1 MGLFNKNKKK
11 KVTEDKKTEK
21 NKAKKIKES
30 LEEKTVKNDLNKGTR
45 NLKDIIAPEI
55 DRENYEFLKVND
67 KFAKSFV
74 VNGYPRQVSVKWL
87 DQLYNYDGDM
97 DTILYVE
104 PSDNSDAIKQITN
117 KIAQYESQL
126 MLEKE
131 KGSIKNTTRYQRA
144 IQDLYRQRDKLE
156 QNYESLFNISINS
169 TLYADTE
176 KELIKR
182 SQVLDNKLKGRSINL
197 SHLYLNQD
205 EGYKATLPFLQN
217 DLIDKYRNF
226 NSGGLTA
233 CFPFYNN
240 EINHTNGILQ
250 GVNIVTGNPLF
261 VNYYDRSILNNSNVT
276 VFGQSGSGKTF
287 LVSLMTLRS
296 ALKGIKTTIIDPEG
310 DYANLTRALGGSHV
324 RIASDSKSFIN
335 PFDLEVEDEM
345 DKDGKLTGRKI
356 INIKEKITDLLN
368 LIGVMVGGFD
378 KEELSL
384 VSGVLTSLYKDRFG
398 FTENPESIYEEE
410 PSLDKKSGNFYH
422 DKKKKRMPIFSDF
435 HEHLVEFAKK
445 AKKEKLLK
453 VADSLLM
460 FKSDGVYGM
469 FDQQTSEDLQNIK
482 DTPLI
487 TFDVSAL
494 EESILRPIG
503 MYIAMSFVWEK
514 FVKKDPMVKKRVIA
528 DEAWMLVNPTMVG
541 YEYTSDFL
549 EKSARRIRKRNGG
562 LLVASQSFN
571 EFKNNPK
578 GQAVLNNAVV
588 NIFLQQ
594 DSTDI
599 DGVQETFKLS
609 NGERG
614 FLLSAN
620 QGEFLIKMNG
630 ESSVGFAQA
639 FDYEVEMIKG
649 NT

>member
-1 MGLFNKNKKK
+1 MGLFTKSKNKSK
-11 KVTEDKKTEK
+11 EI
-21 NKAKKIKES
+21 NKKITKDRS
-30 LEEKTVKNDLNKGTR
+30 QYDLNKGTR
-45 NLKDIIAPEI
+45 NIKDIIAPDI
-55 DRENYEFLKVND
+55 DKSNYDYLKVND
-67 KFAKSFV
+67 KFVKSFAI
-74 VNGYPRQVSVKWL
+74 NGYPRQVSVKWL

-97 DTILYVE
+97 DTVLYVE
-104 PSDNSDAIKQITN
+104 PSDDRDAIRQITN

-126 MLEKE
+126 MIERE
-131 KGSIKNTTRYQRA
+131 KGSIKNTSRYQRA
-144 IQDLYRQRDKLE
+144 IQDLYSQRDKLE
-156 QNYESLFNISINS
+156 QNYESLFKISINS
-169 TLYADTE
+169 SLYADSE
-176 KELIKR
+176 KELTKKM
-182 SQVLDNKLKGRSINL
+182 QVLDNKLKGRSINI
-197 SHLYLNQD
+197 SQLYLNQE

-217 DLIDKYRNF
+217 NLIDKYRNF

-240 EINHTNGILQ
+240 EINHADGILQ
-250 GVNIVTGNPLF
+250 GVNLMTGNPLF
-261 VNYYDRSILNNSNVT
+261 VDYYDRTILNNSNVT
-276 VFGQSGSGKTF
+276 IFGKSGSGKTF
-287 LVSLMTLRS
+287 LVSLMTFRS

-310 DYANLTRALGGSHV
+310 DYTNLTRALGGSHI

-335 PFDLEVEDEM
+335 PFDLEEEEEI
-345 DKDGKLTGRKI
+345 DKNGVLTG
-356 INIKEKITDLLN
+356 NTVVNVKEKITDLLN

-384 VSGVLTSLYKDRFG
+384 VSGVLTSLYKNVFH
-398 FTENPESIYEEE
+398 FNVNPESLYEEK
-410 PSLDKKSGNFYH
+410 PSLDKEKFYH
-422 DKKKKRMPIFSDF
+422 DKKKKRMPTFSDF
-435 HEHLVEFAKK
+435 HEHLVDFANN
-445 AKKEKLLK
+445 AKKEKLLN

-469 FDQQTSEDLQNIK
+469 FDQQTSEDLQNLK

-487 TFDVSAL
+487 TFDVSDL

-503 MYIAMSFVWEK
+503 MYIAMSFIWDK
-514 FVKKDPMVKKRVIA
+514 FVKKNPKVKKRVIA

-541 YEYTSDFL
+541 YEYTSEFL

-562 LLVASQSFN
+562 LVVASQSFN
-571 EFKNNPK
+571 EFRNNSK

-614 FLLSAN
+614 FLLSAK
-620 QGEFLIKMNG
+620 QGEFLIRMNG
-630 ESSVGFAQA
+630 ESSVGFAKA
-639 FDYEVEMIKG
+639 FDYELKMMKG
-649 NT
+649 KA